1 MREEEAA
8 RALGKKLT
16 DSESARPNRNV
27 KKIEFNPFEENIRK
41 MREEEEAGGEEDR
54 RDLAA
59 LAREKLALMK
69 KGDPAA
75 VRDFVLRSKER
86 EYERREREAAEA
98 EEEEEGEE
106 GGE

>member
-41 MREEEEAGGEEDR
+41 MREEEEAGR
-54 RDLAA
+54 AS
-59 LAREKLALMK
+59 MK
-69 KGDPAA
+69 KTLLMSTDPNLTK
-75 VRDFVLRSKER
+75 VQSTE
-86 EYERREREAAEA
+86 
-98 EEEEEGEE
+98 
-106 GGE
+106 